1 MAKKLNY
8 VVTTLILSDLFL
20 FFALGLL
27 SPIFA
32 IFILDDVPGSTLAT
46 IGTASALYWV
56 ARVTS
61 VLPISKLLDRLK
73 GEKDEFYAVVI
84 GTYALALIPLLYI
97 FVTDVRH
104 IYMIEFVKGIAGAL
118 AVPAWRILFT
128 KFVDRKMVG
137 LGWSLEDVGV
147 GLATASSAYV
157 GAVFAENFGFKVLF
171 ILVSGIG
178 VVAATFLTRLYNE
191 KRIRESQPEFV
202 NFIREKLTVSTA
214 PLKIEEVK

>member
-1 MAKKLNY
+1 MGKKLNF
-8 VVTTLILSDLFL
+8 VISTLIISDLFL

-32 IFILDDVPGSTLAT
+32 VFILEDVPGSTLAT
-46 IGTASALYWV
+46 IGTASALYWI

-61 VLPISKLLDRLK
+61 VLPISRLLDRLK
-73 GEKDEFYAVVI
+73 GEKDEYYAVVI
-84 GTYALALIPLLYI
+84 GTYSLALLPLLYI
-97 FVTDVRH
+97 FVSDVTH
-104 IYMIEFVKGIAGAL
+104 IYMIEFAKGFAGAL

-137 LGWSLEDVGV
+137 LGWSLEDVCV

-157 GAVFAENFGFKVLF
+157 GAVIAENYGFKALF

-178 VVAATFLTRLYNE
+178 VLAATFLTRLYKE
-191 KRIRESQPEFV
+191 KRIRDSQPEFMSY
-202 NFIREKLTVSTA
+202 IHDKLKPSTA
-214 PLKIEEVK
+214 PLKLDDVK